1 METIIQL
8 LKAIQLN
15 MLEVGIAGLFIFSI
29 GYLIGMQKVK
39 KLTHEIYGLQR
50 DVLELNE
57 ELLFGVH
64 EDLSET
70 PVIGLKTD
78 SLKQAKFAK

>member
-1 METIIQL
+1 METVIDL

-29 GYLIGMQKVK
+29 GYLIGMKKVR

-57 ELLFGVH
+57 ELLFGIH
-64 EDLSET
+64 GTESET
-70 PVIGLKTD
+70 PVIGLKLDNLQQTK
-78 SLKQAKFAK
+78 LAK